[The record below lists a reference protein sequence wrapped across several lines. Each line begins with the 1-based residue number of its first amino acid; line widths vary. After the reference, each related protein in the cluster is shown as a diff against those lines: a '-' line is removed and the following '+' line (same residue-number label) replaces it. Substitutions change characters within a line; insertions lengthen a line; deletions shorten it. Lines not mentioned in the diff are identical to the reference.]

1 VLIHS
6 WYLRRIFWSDDFED
20 IMAII
25 DEEEEEYE
33 QPTITQIVHALVI
46 YGLVVIVGFFLLI
59 GLANKP
65 EQAKDSVNIED
76 TK

>member
-25 DEEEEEYE
+25 DDDEEYRK
-33 QPTITQIVHALVI
+33 PDVTKIVHALII
-46 YGLVVIVGFFLLI
+46 YALVVLVGGFLLI
-59 GLANKP
+59 GLSNHH
-65 EQAKDSVNIED
+65 EQEATAIVRCK
-76 TK
+76 